1 MKMVYMQLKLDH
13 DIIINEKTRNLIK
26 NFNYKLCN
34 INEIK
39 EFSKNN
45 KIISVGDVTTEN
57 LKKNNINIFLEVV
70 DLKTKRGNKN
80 FKHIDNSVLIDN
92 PDGTIT
98 KKLMDTIHN
107 LINSNENNRIEINGE
122 EDLAVIP
129 IIFYADNNTVIVY
142 GIPDTGMAYI
152 KVNEEIKEIVNNMIM
167 EMNKNE

>member
-1 MKMVYMQLKLDH
+1 MQLKLDH
-13 DIIINEKTRNLIK
+13 DIIINEKTRNFIK

-57 LKKNNINIFLEVV
+57 LKKNNISTFLEVV
-70 DLKTKRGNKN
+70 DLKTKRGNKI
-80 FKHIDNSVLIDN
+80 FDHIDNSILIDN

-152 KVNEEIKEIVNNMIM
+152 KVNEEIKKIVNNMIM
-167 EMNKNE
+167 EMDKNE